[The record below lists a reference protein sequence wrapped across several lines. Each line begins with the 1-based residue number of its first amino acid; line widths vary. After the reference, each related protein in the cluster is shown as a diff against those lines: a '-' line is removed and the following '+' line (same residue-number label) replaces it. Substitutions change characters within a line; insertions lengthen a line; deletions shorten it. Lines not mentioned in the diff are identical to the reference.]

1 MNGRKLSKKG
11 TGLSRI
17 SDLNL
22 ATRPFRNRVLP
33 YLAAAALLLAAG
45 VLGIYCLAKLK
56 QNSDTD
62 KVLAARIEASKT
74 EISRLKGEGEKVRQQ
89 LTPEQRTVLSA
100 AHRLVA
106 NKAFGWSRLF
116 ADLEGVL
123 PGSVSAS
130 RISVQHIYTDG
141 AKVRAE
147 LELGVISRDFAGVQQ
162 MIQNMQNSGLFLAEL
177 RGQDLQKTDLSVYTE
192 YTLRVVYSPGYSYA
206 APETPDIAQNTS
218 GGGE

>member
-1 MNGRKLSKKG
+1 M
-11 TGLSRI
+11 SRI

-22 ATRPFRNRVLP
+22 ASKPFRNRVLP

-45 VLGIYCLAKLK
+45 LLGIVCLVKLK
-56 QNSDTD
+56 QNSDTN
-62 KVLAARIEASKT
+62 KILAARIDAANT
-74 EISRLKGEGEKVRQQ
+74 DISRLKGEGEKVRQQ
-89 LTPEQRTVLSA
+89 LTPEQRMVLSA

-106 NKAFGWSRLF
+106 NKAFGWSKLL
-116 ADLEGVL
+116 ADLEAVM

-130 RISVQHIYTDG
+130 RISVQHIYTDS

-147 LELGVISRDFAGVQQ
+147 LELGVISRDYAGVQQ

-192 YTLRVVYSPGYSYA
+192 YTLRVVYSPGYSYTA
-206 APETPDIAQNTS
+206 SQTPDIAQNNS

>member
-1 MNGRKLSKKG
+1 MNGRKLTKKG

-22 ATRPFRNRVLP
+22 ATKPFRNRVLP

-45 VLGIYCLAKLK
+45 VLGIVCIAKLK
-56 QNSDTD
+56 QNSDTN
-62 KVLAARIEASKT
+62 KILAARIEASKG
-74 EISRLKGEGEKVRQQ
+74 EIARLKGEGEKVRQQ

-106 NKAFGWSRLF
+106 NKGFGWSRLF
-116 ADLEGVL
+116 ADLESVM

-147 LELGVISRDFAGVQQ
+147 LELGVISRDYAGVQQ

-206 APETPDIAQNTS
+206 APQTDIAQNNS

>member
-1 MNGRKLSKKG
+1 M
-11 TGLSRI
+11 SRI

-45 VLGIYCLAKLK
+45 VLGIVCLAKLK
-56 QNSDTD
+56 QNSDTN
-62 KVLAARIEASKT
+62 KVLAARIEASNA
-74 EISRLKGEGEKVRQQ
+74 EIARLKGEGEKVRQQ

-147 LELGVISRDFAGVQQ
+147 LELGVISRDYAGVQQ

-192 YTLRVVYSPGYSYA
+192 YSLRVVYSPGYSYT
-206 APETPDIAQNTS
+206 APSPDIAQNST

>member
-1 MNGRKLSKKG
+1 M
-11 TGLSRI
+11 SRI

-22 ATRPFRNRVLP
+22 ASKPFRNRVLP

-45 VLGIYCLAKLK
+45 LLGIVCLVKLK
-56 QNSDTD
+56 QNSDTN
-62 KVLAARIEASKT
+62 KILAARIDAANT
-74 EISRLKGEGEKVRQQ
+74 DISRLKGEGEKVRQQ
-89 LTPEQRTVLSA
+89 LTPEQRMVLSA

-106 NKAFGWSRLF
+106 NKAFGWSKLF
-116 ADLEGVL
+116 ADLEAVM

-130 RISVQHIYTDG
+130 RISVQHIYTDS

-147 LELGVISRDFAGVQQ
+147 LELGVISRDYAGVQQ

-192 YTLRVVYSPGYSYA
+192 YTLRVVYSPGYSYTA
-206 APETPDIAQNTS
+206 SQTPDIAQNNS

>member
-1 MNGRKLSKKG
+1 M
-11 TGLSRI
+11 SRI

-22 ATRPFRNRVLP
+22 ASKPFRNRVLP

-45 VLGIYCLAKLK
+45 VLGIVCLAKLK
-56 QNSDTD
+56 QNSDSN
-62 KVLAARIEASKT
+62 KVLAARIEASNT

-89 LTPEQRTVLSA
+89 LTPEQRMVLSA

-106 NKAFGWSRLF
+106 NKAFGWSKLF
-116 ADLEGVL
+116 ADLEAVM

-130 RISVQHIYTDG
+130 RISVQHIYTNS

-147 LELGVISRDFAGVQQ
+147 LELGVISRDYAGVQQ

-206 APETPDIAQNTS
+206 ASQTPDIAQNNS